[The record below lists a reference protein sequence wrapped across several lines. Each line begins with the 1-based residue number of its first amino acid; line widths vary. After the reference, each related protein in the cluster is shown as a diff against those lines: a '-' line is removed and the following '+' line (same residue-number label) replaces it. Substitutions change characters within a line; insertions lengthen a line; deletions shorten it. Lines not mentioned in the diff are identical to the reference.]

1 MPYGRK
7 RKYTVKRKGGMRRY
21 KRADDFAASKIQAV
35 VRRTLAKNM
44 ETKTSV
50 VSATDGTEI
59 AHNNFITLD
68 AAVLK
73 TTQGVM
79 DPGNTNLSNRIGDQI
94 KLKGV
99 AFKMMVEL
107 NERYS
112 DITMRLIIVKSAK
125 GDVPSR
131 ATLFQGQSGNKMLD
145 TFNQERYSVLY
156 SKTFKMKSPPQAIR
170 ADKVEAYAPALSG
183 GDSGT
188 RYDEVGNYMSLSRAT
203 KIVKAWVPGNRFVK
217 NGIVQ
222 YENLTSQ
229 VKFHDYHV
237 LLYAY
242 SNYSTNQDVW
252 NVARLNDYVKIMYYT
267 DA

>member
-21 KRADDFAASKIQAV
+21 KRADDYAASKIQAV

-50 VSATDGTEI
+50 YSASDGTEI
-59 AHNNFITLD
+59 SHNNFITMD
-68 AAVLK
+68 ADVLK

-94 KLKGV
+94 KLKGI
-99 AFKMMVEL
+99 AFKFMVEL
-107 NERYS
+107 NERFS
-112 DITMRLIIVKSAK
+112 DITYRMVIVRSAK
-125 GDVPSR
+125 GDVPTR

-145 TFNQERYSVLY
+145 SFNTERYTILF
-156 SKTFKMKSPPQAIR
+156 SKTFKVKAPNEGTRGGQMK
-170 ADKVEAYAPALSG
+170 DLLSN
-183 GDSGT
+183 DSGA
-188 RYDEVGNYMSLSRAT
+188 YYNNGEEGLVSRAT
-203 KIVKAWVPGNRFVK
+203 KIVKCWVPGYKFAK
-217 NGIVQ
+217 NGIIQ

-229 VKFHDYHV
+229 CKFFDYRV
-237 LLYAY
+237 VLYAY
-242 SNYSTNQDVW
+242 SNYSTAQDVW
-252 NVARLNDYVKIMYYT
+252 NIGRLNDYVKVMYYT